1 MNDKQIVIIGGG
13 LQGLATAFTLLN
25 RGEDVLILE
34 RDEDVATAASF
45 ANAGMLT
52 PSQSSPWNSP
62 NDILQI
68 LKGIGKKDSPM
79 SLNPLTIPSLFFWGM
94 KFLINS
100 TPTRFD
106 RITSNLFSLGNY
118 SKYLTQ
124 KIREEFDM
132 SYDESLLGTLKIYR
146 DAQNFDK
153 ASELQ
158 TKMFSGNKEFSVL
171 DTESLTNLEP
181 ALKEVRHDLAGG
193 IHFPNDET
201 GDAYKFCKK
210 LEELI
215 RSNGGRILTN
225 TNINKILVNKG
236 RVNCVVTDRAI
247 LQTKRVVVCAGSW
260 SRNLLKQMKLNL
272 PVRPVKGY
280 SLTYD
285 TAGLNNKPN
294 ISLVDES
301 VHTAVTPFQNRIR
314 VAGTAEFVNFDDSIH
329 PKREKYLNKML
340 ESVYPSLYKQID
352 KTSGKIWH
360 GFRPMSADGLPFIGK
375 TKIDG
380 LFVNCGQGH
389 LGWTLA
395 MGSAELLADQIQDKD
410 SEIDINPYLASRSL

>member
-106 RITSNLFSLGNY
+106 RITSNLFSLGNF

-124 KIREEFDM
+124 KIREEFDI
-132 SYDESLLGTLKIYR
+132 SYDESLLGTIKIYR

-181 ALKEVRHDLAGG
+181 ALKEIRHDLAGG

>member
-158 TKMFSGNKEFSVL
+158 TKMFSGNKEFSIL

-395 MGSAELLADQIQDKD
+395 MGSAESVSYTHLTLPTIC
-410 SEIDINPYLASRSL
+410 SV

>member
-1 MNDKQIVIIGGG
+1 LNDKQIVIIGGG

-34 RDEDVATAASF
+34 KDEDVATAASF

-79 SLNPLTIPSLFFWGM
+79 SLNPLAIPSLFFWGL
-94 KFLINS
+94 KFLFNS

-106 RITSNLFSLGNY
+106 RITSNLFSLGNF
-118 SKYLTQ
+118 SKHLTQ
-124 KIREEFDM
+124 KIREDFDI

-158 TKMFSGNKEFSVL
+158 TKMFSGNKEFSIM

-181 ALKEVRHDLAGG
+181 ALKEIRNDLAGG

-236 RVNCVVTDRAI
+236 KVNCVVTDRAI

-260 SRNLLKQMKLNL
+260 SRRLLKQTKLNL

-301 VHTAVTPFQNRIR
+301 VHTAVTPFHNRIR

-395 MGSAELLADQIQDKD
+395 MGSAELLADQIQDKE

>member
-106 RITSNLFSLGNY
+106 RITSNLFSLGNF

-124 KIREEFDM
+124 KIREDFDI

-158 TKMFSGNKEFSVL
+158 TKMFSGNKEFSVM
-171 DTESLTNLEP
+171 DTKSLINLEP
-181 ALKEVRHDLAGG
+181 ALKEIRNDLAGG

-260 SRNLLKQMKLNL
+260 SRSLLKQMKLNL

>member
-79 SLNPLTIPSLFFWGM
+79 SLNPLAIPSLLVWGM

-100 TPTRFD
+100 TPSRFD
-106 RITSNLFSLGNY
+106 RITSNLFSLANY
-118 SKYLTQ
+118 SKYITK
-124 KIREEFDM
+124 KIREESDI

-158 TKMFSGNKEFSVL
+158 TKMFSGNKEFSVM
-171 DTESLTNLEP
+171 DTESLINLEP
-181 ALKEVRHDLAGG
+181 ALKEIRNNLAGG

-201 GDAYKFCKK
+201 GDAYKFCKR

-236 RVNCVVTDRAI
+236 KVNCVVTDRAI

-260 SRNLLKQMKLNL
+260 SRSLLKQTKLTL

-395 MGSAELLADQIQDKD
+395 MGSAELLADQIQDKE

>member
-13 LQGLATAFTLLN
+13 LQGLATAFTLLK
-25 RGEDVLILE
+25 RGEDVLVLE

-62 NDILQI
+62 SDILQI

-79 SLNPLTIPSLFFWGM
+79 SLNPLAIPSLFFWGM
-94 KFLINS
+94 EFLLNS

-106 RITSNLFSLGNY
+106 RITSNLFSLGNF

-124 KIREEFDM
+124 KIREDFDI

-158 TKMFSGNKEFSVL
+158 TKMFSGNKEFSVM
-171 DTESLTNLEP
+171 DTKSLINLEP
-181 ALKEVRHDLAGG
+181 ALKEIRNDLAGG

-260 SRNLLKQMKLNL
+260 SRSLLKQMKLNL

>member
-79 SLNPLTIPSLFFWGM
+79 SLNPLAIPSLLVWGM

-100 TPTRFD
+100 TPSRFD
-106 RITSNLFSLGNY
+106 RITSNLFSLANY

-124 KIREEFDM
+124 KIREESDI

-158 TKMFSGNKEFSVL
+158 TKMFSGNKEFSVM
-171 DTESLTNLEP
+171 DTESLINLEP
-181 ALKEVRHDLAGG
+181 ALKEIRNNLAGG

-236 RVNCVVTDRAI
+236 KVNCVVTDRAI

-260 SRNLLKQMKLNL
+260 SRSLLKQTKLNL

-395 MGSAELLADQIQDKD
+395 MGSAELLADQIQDKE